1 MDKEEKIKQFCNI
14 LLEEKEN
21 IKANKDL
28 VSQASSLASTES
40 LSINNKGIEDDIASI
55 NSKIDLV
62 LKNIDECLEK
72 YGVR

>member
-1 MDKEEKIKQFCNI
+1 MNKDEKIKQFCNI

-40 LSINNKGIEDDIASI
+40 LSINNNGIEDDIASI

>member
-1 MDKEEKIKQFCNI
+1 MDKDEKIKQFCNI

-28 VSQASSLASTES
+28 VSQASSLASRES